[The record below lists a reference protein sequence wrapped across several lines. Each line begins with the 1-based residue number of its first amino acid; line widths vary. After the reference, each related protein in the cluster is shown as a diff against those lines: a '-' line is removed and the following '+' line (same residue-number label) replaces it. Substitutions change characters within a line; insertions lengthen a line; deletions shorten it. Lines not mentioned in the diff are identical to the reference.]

1 MANYKGKSLSW
12 LLNKTQYYFN
22 RYIRLRDMGLPCIS
36 CDSPHFDHATH
47 FFPVRGNPELR
58 FDERNVHGGCAKCN
72 TFLYGN
78 QYEYSRRL
86 PLRIGQQAFDELVE
100 KYEAAKK
107 RNFKWQRHEVI
118 ELLEY
123 YKQKCKEME

>member
-22 RYIRLRDMGLPCIS
+22 RYIRLRDFGKPCIS
-36 CDSPHFDHATH
+36 CDAMFFDHASH
-47 FFPVRGNPELR
+47 FFPVKGNSELR
-58 FDERNVHGGCAKCN
+58 FDEDNVHGGCAYCN
-72 TFLYGN
+72 TFLSGN
-78 QYEYSRRL
+78 QYEYSKRL
-86 PLRIGQQAFDELVE
+86 PLRIGQQRFDELVE
-100 KYEAAKK
+100 RYEAAKK
-107 RNFKWQRHEVI
+107 RNFKWQRYEVI